1 MGALEAQDFIDGLA
15 RRQRPG
21 WEQAREL
28 MRVVASAAGARRFDF
43 PLPWDKEAA
52 PAPAPPEAG
61 ELEALRRRARAV
73 ERRLAAGK
81 GADLDG
87 ANGTNGADGANEA
100 AHNLT
105 KQTTNHGTGC

>member
-43 PLPWDKEAA
+43 PLPWDKETA

-81 GADLDG
+81 GAG
-87 ANGTNGADGANEA
+87 NEANEA